1 MPYFGRCFVFSSIVL
16 VDEVDD
22 DFNHGILFL
31 GATFGNHQGEGN
43 ECVVGNALGAV
54 SVIENAVA
62 VEKPQE

>member
-22 DFNHGILFL
+22 DFYHCVLFL
-31 GATFGNHQGEGN
+31 SAAFCYHKGKGDEG
-43 ECVVGNALGAV
+43 VVGNALGAV
-54 SVIENAVA
+54 FVVENAVA